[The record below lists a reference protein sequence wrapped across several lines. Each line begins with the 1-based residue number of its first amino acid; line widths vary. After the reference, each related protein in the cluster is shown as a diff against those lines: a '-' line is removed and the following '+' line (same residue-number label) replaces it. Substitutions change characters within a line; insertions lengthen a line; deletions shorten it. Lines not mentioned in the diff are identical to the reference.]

1 MSRRELLYSLSKA
14 NEVFS
19 QPRSATVILLMV
31 LILPLI
37 KIWVYLWYQH
47 FKIKLESLH
56 MFSDWSDL
64 FGSTRGWYD
73 LCALYFLFQTCSPF
87 LSCIPVRWWALPEV
101 SPLPHVVSFTHTL
114 EYPVQWSYSVQT
126 DYLIWPVVLLWWFL
140 LIYAK
145 ETIDLLPAL
154 SRAKSSFHASIMLT
168 VNFCSSLIKLERLA
182 TPLFSTFQA
191 SMSNK
196 LSCMLHWKRNVVKFK
211 KLKQNSLGKF
221 CLFVFVAWLYHILK
235 QLLCK
240 KIRTIK
246 NGPFLMCLFHF
257 CLSVYQRSHRLCFG
271 GFKSIWIPA
280 IGEPAHRSWD
290 QTLWRPICFGDIS

>member
-1 MSRRELLYSLSKA
+1 MIWLTCFVFSLSNVLSISILYSCSMVSSSRGLSLTSCCVLHSYPGISCTMELL
-14 NEVFS
+14 
-19 QPRSATVILLMV
+19 
-31 LILPLI
+31 
-37 KIWVYLWYQH
+37 
-47 FKIKLESLH
+47 
-56 MFSDWSDL
+56 
-64 FGSTRGWYD
+64 
-73 LCALYFLFQTCSPF
+73 
-87 LSCIPVRWWALPEV
+87 
-101 SPLPHVVSFTHTL
+101 
-114 EYPVQWSYSVQT
+114 T
-126 DYLIWPVVLLWWFL
+126 DYLIWPVELLWWFL

-221 CLFVFVAWLYHILK
+221 CLFVFWYDCIILK
-235 QLLCK
+235 QLLCE

-246 NGPFLMCLFHF
+246 NGPFLMCLFNF

-271 GFKSIWIPA
+271 GFESIWIPA